1 MAACRRQWAVG
12 SRQKFILLALVVITS
27 SVSAIAQ
34 RGGPPAPPPTPQAA
48 AAVDL
53 TGQWVAVV
61 SEDWRHR
68 LMPPRKGDFESLPL
82 TPEGR
87 KIAASWDPARDQAA
101 GEECRAYGAPGVMRL
116 PTRVRIAWEGPA
128 TIRVDL
134 DAGMQTRRFH
144 FGAAPPPA
152 ASSWQGRSA
161 AVWEYAGRR
170 APRGGE
176 KPRGGSLKVVTT
188 GIRPGYLRKNG
199 VPYSAYVTVTEH
211 YNVVRGLNDD
221 QFLVI
226 TTIVEDPQYLTQPFI
241 TSTNF
246 RKQRDQSGWNPSPC
260 STT

>member
-1 MAACRRQWAVG
+1 MRRLIFLFA
-12 SRQKFILLALVVITS
+12 LLVVCGGSID
-27 SVSAIAQ
+27 AQ
-34 RGGPPAPPPTPQAA
+34 RGAPQGPPPTPQAA
-48 AAVDL
+48 APVDL

-68 LMPPRKGDFESLPL
+68 MMPPRKGDFESVPL
-82 TPEGR
+82 TAEGR
-87 KIAASWDPARDQAA
+87 KVAAAWDPARDQTA

-116 PTRVRIAWEGPA
+116 PTRVRIAWENP
-128 TIRVDL
+128 TTMRVDL

-144 FGAAPPPA
+144 FGGAPPATAP
-152 ASSWQGRSA
+152 SWQGRSA
-161 AVWEYAGRR
+161 AAWEYAGRR
-170 APRGGE
+170 VPRGGE

-199 VPYSAYVTVTEH
+199 VPYSANVTVTEH

-221 QFLVI
+221 QFLII

-246 RKQRDQSGWNPSPC
+246 RKQRDQSGWNPTPC